1 MRQSTYFISDLHLF
15 CRRFDG
21 ERFWDQTLEAAG
33 RAKLFVL
40 GGDIFDFR
48 WTTMATIED
57 TADEAIRR
65 LETLIASNREC
76 KFHFLMGNHDHHET
90 FLARLERLAQNE
102 SNLSWHPYYLRLG
115 TSMFLHGDVASRRMD
130 RESLEKERSRWL
142 RVRKQGRVTNWFYD
156 LAVHARLHVL
166 AYHIAFP
173 KLAVARK
180 ILAYLERI
188 GHGATTGVA
197 NVYFGHTHLP
207 LSGFAYGGVR
217 FHNCGA
223 PVKGCTFRILED
235 VVSDS

>member
-1 MRQSTYFISDLHLF
+1 MRQRTYFVSDLHLF

-21 ERFWDQTLEAAG
+21 ERFWNQALEVAA
-33 RAKLFVL
+33 RADVFVL

-48 WTTMATIED
+48 WTTMAGTED
-57 TADEAIRR
+57 TADEAARR
-65 LETLIASNREC
+65 LETLVAGNRAC
-76 KFHFLMGNHDHHET
+76 RFFFLAGNHDYHET
-90 FLARLERLAQNE
+90 FLARLQRLAENE

-142 RVRKQGRVTNWFYD
+142 RVRKRGQVANWLYD
-156 LAVHARLHVL
+156 LAVHARLHMLVYRI
-166 AYHIAFP
+166 AYP
-173 KLAVARK
+173 KVAVASR

-188 GHGATTGVA
+188 EHGPTTGVA

-207 LSGFAYGGVR
+207 LSGFVYHGVR
-217 FHNCGA
+217 FFNCGA

-235 VVSDS
+235 VVSE